1 MVNVQ
6 GFNPQTGEWNDSL
19 TGKYMWGNTNIGET
33 LSDVMT
39 PFNWSIIRIS
49 FEQMN
54 ILPGYPIVGNIGG
67 RAYNNVSVML
77 SGMKALGRNLD
88 EIMKEMGG
96 VGSEYAESLPLLMIP
111 LPRSSFFTILRRGI
125 SIRRQQKQAER
136 KIPDLLAGNLL
147 WCRAVQRQIP
157 QIDSQAELARFWQ
170 EEFIPYTSQ
179 CFWMVIASAM
189 HHGECTGKLRTD
201 LTRLVSPEDAD
212 KLLSSVSTGSELLAS
227 LGPLTGLAKVARG
240 EMDRQTYFDL
250 WGHRGPHESEVST
263 PRPAEDPGW
272 LDQQLATLA
281 NAPVDAETLLKQQ
294 QSEFEA
300 AWERFRGRYPGKAP
314 SFQRRLEQAADAARR
329 REAVRSEIVRLLWVS
344 RDWALQAGRL
354 TGLGEQIFLLT
365 TEEVVKLLLGEKV
378 PLDSIPR
385 RQQTFDRYKALPP
398 YPVIIRGPFDPFQW
412 ATDPQ
417 RRSDFFDAYGDLPE
431 IAAKMRLENSISGVP
446 GSAGF
451 VEGIVRRLESLDESD
466 QFQPGEILVTIQT
479 NVGWTP
485 LFPLAKAIVTD
496 VGAALSHAAIVARE
510 LGIPAVVNC
519 ADATM
524 RLKTGDRVSV
534 DGTNGRVTIL
544 HKA

>member
-1 MVNVQ
+1 
-6 GFNPQTGEWNDSL
+6 
-19 TGKYMWGNTNIGET
+19 
-33 LSDVMT
+33 
-39 PFNWSIIRIS
+39 
-49 FEQMN
+49 
-54 ILPGYPIVGNIGG
+54 
-67 RAYNNVSVML
+67 
-77 SGMKALGRNLD
+77 
-88 EIMKEMGG
+88 
-96 VGSEYAESLPLLMIP
+96 
-111 LPRSSFFTILRRGI
+111 
-125 SIRRQQKQAER
+125 
-136 KIPDLLAGNLL
+136 
-147 WCRAVQRQIP
+147 
-157 QIDSQAELARFWQ
+157 
-170 EEFIPYTSQ
+170 
-179 CFWMVIASAM
+179 
-189 HHGECTGKLRTD
+189 
-201 LTRLVSPEDAD
+201 
-212 KLLSSVSTGSELLAS
+212 
-227 LGPLTGLAKVARG
+227 
-240 EMDRQTYFDL
+240 
-250 WGHRGPHESEVST
+250 
-263 PRPAEDPGW
+263 
-272 LDQQLATLA
+272 
-281 NAPVDAETLLKQQ
+281 
-294 QSEFEA
+294 
-300 AWERFRGRYPGKAP
+300 
-314 SFQRRLEQAADAARR
+314 
-329 REAVRSEIVRLLWVS
+329 
-344 RDWALQAGRL
+344 
-354 TGLGEQIFLLT
+354 
-365 TEEVVKLLLGEKV
+365 VVKLLLGEKV